1 MLAVLGA
8 MEEETVRLRARLTD
22 VREETVA
29 RIRVARGSFDGTEI
43 ILAQCGIG
51 KVNAAICT
59 QMIIDR
65 YGADR
70 LLFCGV
76 AGGLAPNMRPGDIV
90 VASHLIQYDM
100 DLTAFGRRRGEI
112 PGLGRL
118 LESDPELVQLAAAAF
133 DEAFPGSDGPGPSLG
148 PNLMIGTV
156 ASADRFIKD
165 RDEQRRLQREF
176 SALATEMEG
185 AAAGQTCYLND
196 VPFVVVRAISDGA
209 SQSAQDEFSSNL
221 SRAAANAARLMEKL
235 IPAAVS
241 SCVA

>member
-8 MEEETVRLRARLTD
+8 MEEEIARLRERLTH

-29 RIRVARGSFDGTEI
+29 RIRVFRGSFDGTEI
-43 ILAQCGIG
+43 ILAQTGIG
-51 KVNAAICT
+51 KVSAAICT

-76 AGGLAPNMRPGDIV
+76 AGGLAPNMQPGDIV

-100 DLTAFGRRRGEI
+100 DLTAFGRRLGEI

-118 LESDPELVQLAAAAF
+118 LECDPELVQLAAAAF
-133 DEAFPGSDGPGPSLG
+133 DDAFPGEDA

-185 AAAGQTCYLND
+185 AAAGQTCYVND

-221 SRAAANAARLMEKL
+221 SRAAANGARLMEKL
-235 IPAAVS
+235 IPAAVA

>member
-1 MLAVLGA
+1 MMLAVLGA
-8 MEEETVRLRARLTD
+8 MEEEIVRLRARLTD

-29 RIRVARGSFDGTEI
+29 RVRVARGSFDGTEI

-51 KVNAAICT
+51 KVNTDICT

-65 YGADR
+65 DGADR

-76 AGGLAPNMRPGDIV
+76 AGGLAPNMQPGDIV

-133 DEAFPGSDGPGPSLG
+133 DEAFSGPDG
-148 PNLMIGTV
+148 PNLLIGTV
-156 ASADRFIKD
+156 ASADRFVKD

-185 AAAGQTCYLND
+185 AAAGHTCYVNE

-209 SQSAQDEFSSNL
+209 SQSAQDEYTCNL
-221 SRAAANAARLMEKL
+221 SRAAANGARLMEKL
-235 IPAAVS
+235 IPAAMS
-241 SCVA
+241 SCLA

>member
-8 MEEETVRLRARLTD
+8 MEEEIARLRERLTH

-29 RIRVARGSFDGTEI
+29 RIRVFRGSFDGTEI
-43 ILAQCGIG
+43 ILAQTGIG
-51 KVNAAICT
+51 KVSAAICT
-59 QMIIDR
+59 QMIIDS

-76 AGGLAPNMRPGDIV
+76 AGGLAPNMQPGDIV

-100 DLTAFGRRRGEI
+100 DLTAFGRRLGEI

-118 LESDPELVQLAAAAF
+118 LECDPELVQLAAAAF
-133 DEAFPGSDGPGPSLG
+133 DDAFPGEDA

-185 AAAGQTCYLND
+185 AAAGQTCYVND

-221 SRAAANAARLMEKL
+221 SRAAANGARLMEKL
-235 IPAAVS
+235 IPAAVA

>member
-1 MLAVLGA
+1 MLAVVGA
-8 MEEETVRLRARLTD
+8 MEEEIVRLRARLTD

-29 RIRVARGSFDGTEI
+29 RVRVARGSFDGTEI

-76 AGGLAPNMRPGDIV
+76 AGGLAPNMQPGDIV
-90 VASHLIQYDM
+90 IASHLIQCDM
-100 DLTAFGRRRGEI
+100 DLTAFGRRLGEI
-112 PGLGRL
+112 PGVGRL
-118 LESDPELVQLAAAAF
+118 LESDPDLVQLAAAAF
-133 DEAFPGSDGPGPSLG
+133 DEAFPAPDG
-148 PNLMIGTV
+148 PNLMIGTI
-156 ASADRFIKD
+156 ASADRFVKD

-185 AAAGQTCYLND
+185 AAAGHTCHVNEI
-196 VPFVVVRAISDGA
+196 PFVVVRAISDGA
-209 SQSAQDEFSSNL
+209 SQSARDEFTSNL
-221 SRAAANAARLMEKL
+221 SRAAANGARLMEKL
-235 IPAAVS
+235 VPAAVS
-241 SCVA
+241 ACVA